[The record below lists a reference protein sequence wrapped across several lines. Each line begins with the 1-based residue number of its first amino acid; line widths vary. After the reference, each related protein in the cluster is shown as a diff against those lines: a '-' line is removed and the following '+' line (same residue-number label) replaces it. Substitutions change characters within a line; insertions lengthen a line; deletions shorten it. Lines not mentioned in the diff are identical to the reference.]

1 MIALWNLL
9 LFCPYLFSWANPLV
23 APRLNFLGSSEFKS
37 YSIPPPP
44 SFLFPSPRA
53 SVIVDTSAP
62 MFSFAILPLLAYST
76 LLAIFG
82 FISVRIARWR
92 HGHRPAALT
101 LDDDDVE
108 LLPTN
113 TSTLSPEFKAFPV
126 PPPLP
131 SLVPS
136 HARSRSFSNLQ
147 HAVAVHDMP
156 ERERPKS
163 PLHFGLSSPGSRLKS
178 KQRSHSAG
186 SISSPLSPKRRL
198 HNNNNRRPFISDPES
213 DADTVIP
220 QHYAIVSTP
229 NTPFAPQTQFG
240 TLVDLSVPPVPVS
253 SPLNPIFPNMAG
265 STHLWALNSY
275 TQSSSVPAEELN
287 LIDLHAP
294 DLEKRASWNPEP
306 VSVHLLR
313 ESKGSKAKEQG
324 NTSSDLDGYEPDV
337 EGEAGEQSTG
347 LGKDKE
353 IDIGLEWGFESV
365 SGSSKRMSSIS
376 QPQQVSEER
385 DLVDGNSMPS
395 SPVEFLATQLHPIPI
410 TASSS
415 LSEGYLRLDTEEFLS
430 AGKSEDSL
438 PLSSSSSSAIL
449 SSSSSPP
456 SPPRHL
462 VELDAGHRPIDVVIV
477 ENTGVEDEDELDLNV
492 DNGALPSISRGNTS
506 LDSDLIHRV
515 YIDDNENAAGQLELG
530 PGMFIARDRQHNEL
544 YDLYENND
552 RVEGDEYAEDAEAE
566 EFEDQGMRRGVD
578 ITRATQI
585 DDVDV
590 LTYTDNSS
598 TNPESQEAMQDLST
612 PPSSQE
618 KIATL
623 ASGAHPDNDVELELR
638 IFEDGVNDEP
648 QANEGVVN
656 AIGDDFAHIEETE
669 GEFPDPDLLPL
680 PELDTPLL
688 LANITSLDSSPAAKQ
703 EESNSPAATTVS
715 VSPTSQIPTPPAS
728 PPQQRRPLP
737 RPLPA
742 WSIRA
747 ADAPPLGL
755 ASRSPLLRHKSS
767 FSLSVIEGSDARV
780 AKEPESELKTEIE
793 IQEKDEEGISSL
805 SDEIIESEDVRTS
818 TKTPVPSAATLPGA
832 FPVDVH
838 PLSGL
843 IAPDDDEEEGAEE
856 TTTEE
861 TESSSSS
868 TQGDEPVLG
877 SSTGAAPS
885 TSTSV
890 IKPVKRHPARS
901 PIDIAL
907 AMQLRPG
914 LGLGADPAW
923 MRKCWRWIWEDSVC
937 GDSKVGRVKNYVQ
950 RFFLN
955 LIVS

>member
-23 APRLNFLGSSEFKS
+23 APRLNFLGSSEFRS

-198 HNNNNRRPFISDPES
+198 HNNNRRPFISDPES
-213 DADTVIP
+213 DADSVVSP
-220 QHYAIVSTP
+220 RHVVASTP

-240 TLVDLSVPPVPVS
+240 TLVDLSVPPVSVS
-253 SPLNPIFPNMAG
+253 SPLNPIFPTMAG
-265 STHLWALNSY
+265 SAHLWTLHSY
-275 TQSSSVPAEELN
+275 TRSSTVPAEELN

-294 DLEKRASWNPEP
+294 DPEQRASRNLEP
-306 VSVHLLR
+306 VSVPLLQ

-324 NTSSDLDGYEPDV
+324 NASDMDGYEPDV
-337 EGEAGEQSTG
+337 EGESGEQTTR

-353 IDIGLEWGFESV
+353 IDIGLEWGFESG
-365 SGSSKRMSSIS
+365 SGLSMRASSIL
-376 QPQQVSEER
+376 QAHQVSER
-385 DLVDGNSMPS
+385 DLVDRNSIPS
-395 SPVEFLATQLHPIPI
+395 SPVDFLATQLHPIPI

-415 LSEGYLRLDTEEFLS
+415 LSEGYFRLDTEEVLS
-430 AGKSEDSL
+430 AGKSEDFL
-438 PLSSSSSSAIL
+438 PLSSSSSSAIP
-449 SSSSSPP
+449 SSSSSSP

-462 VELDAGHRPIDVVIV
+462 VELNAGHRPIDVVIV
-477 ENTGVEDEDELDLNV
+477 ENTGVEDEDEPDLNL
-492 DNGALPSISRGNTS
+492 DNGALPSISRDDTS
-506 LDSDLIHRV
+506 LDSDSIHRV
-515 YIDDNENAAGQLELG
+515 YVDDDENAAGQLELG
-530 PGMFIARDRQHNEL
+530 PGMFVARDREDDEL

-552 RVEGDEYAEDAEAE
+552 RVEGEGDEYAEDDQAE
-566 EFEDQGMRRGVD
+566 EVEDQGMRNGVD
-578 ITRATQI
+578 IMRPTQ
-585 DDVDV
+585 DEDVDV

-598 TNPESQEAMQDLST
+598 TNPESQEAMQELLT
-612 PPSSQE
+612 PPPSHE

-623 ASGAHPDNDVELELR
+623 VSHAHLDNDVELDLR
-638 IFEDGVNDEP
+638 IFEDGLNDEP
-648 QANEGVVN
+648 QTNEGEMNV
-656 AIGDDFAHIEETE
+656 IKDDDEYIEEKE
-669 GEFPDPDLLPL
+669 EEFPDPELLPL
-680 PELDTPLL
+680 PELDIPLL
-688 LANITSLDSSPAAKQ
+688 LANITSLASPTAKEEEPSS
-703 EESNSPAATTVS
+703 SAATTVS

-728 PPQQRRPLP
+728 PPQQRRLLP
-737 RPLPA
+737 RHPLPA

-747 ADAPPLGL
+747 ADAAPLGL
-755 ASRSPLLRHKSS
+755 ASRSPVLRHKSS
-767 FSLSVIEGSDARV
+767 FSLSVIEGSDAKV
-780 AKEPESELKTEIE
+780 VKEVESELRTEIK
-793 IQEKDEEGISSL
+793 IREKDEEGISSL
-805 SDEIIESEDVRTS
+805 SDEIIGSEDVRPS
-818 TKTPVPSAATLPGA
+818 IKTPVPSAAILPGA

-838 PLSGL
+838 PLSDL
-843 IAPDDDEEEGAEE
+843 MAPEEEEAEE
-856 TTTEE
+856 TTAKE
-861 TESSSSS
+861 TESSSS
-868 TQGDEPVLG
+868 TQDEPVPE
-877 SSTGAAPS
+877 SSAGASAPS

-890 IKPVKRHPARS
+890 TKPAKRHLARS

-923 MRKCWRWIWEDSVC
+923 MVRFLMAMFGWFVVLISGSA
-937 GDSKVGRVKNYVQ
+937 GDGYDRAPYVGIR
-950 RFFLN
+950 R
-955 LIVS
+955 SEE

>member
-1 MIALWNLL
+1 MIALWYLL
-9 LFCPYLFSWANPLV
+9 LFCPYFFSWANPLV
-23 APRLNFLGSSEFKS
+23 APRLNFLASSEFKS

-82 FISVRIARWR
+82 FISVRITRWR
-92 HGHRPAALT
+92 RGHRPAALT

-147 HAVAVHDMP
+147 HAVVVHDMP

-163 PLHFGLSSPGSRLKS
+163 PLHFGLSTPGSRLKS

-198 HNNNNRRPFISDPES
+198 HNNNRRPFISDPES
-213 DADTVIP
+213 DADTVVP
-220 QHYAIVSTP
+220 PRHAIASTP

-240 TLVDLSVPPVPVS
+240 TLVDLSVPPVPAP

-265 STHLWALNSY
+265 SAHLWALHSY
-275 TQSSSVPAEELN
+275 TRSSTVPAEELN
-287 LIDLHAP
+287 LIDLHTP
-294 DLEKRASWNPEP
+294 DPEQRASRNFEP
-306 VSVHLLR
+306 VSVPLLQ
-313 ESKGSKAKEQG
+313 ESKGSNAKEQG

-337 EGEAGEQSTG
+337 EGEAGEQITG

-353 IDIGLEWGFESV
+353 IDIGLEWDFESV
-365 SGSSKRMSSIS
+365 SGSSMRVSSI
-376 QPQQVSEER
+376 PQAHQVSEER

-395 SPVEFLATQLHPIPI
+395 SPVEFLATQLHSIPI

-415 LSEGYLRLDTEEFLS
+415 LSEGYLRLDTEEVL

-449 SSSSSPP
+449 SSSSSLP
-456 SPPRHL
+456 SAPRHL

-477 ENTGVEDEDELDLNV
+477 ENTGVEDEDELDLNL
-492 DNGALPSISRGNTS
+492 DNETLPSISRDDTS
-506 LDSDLIHRV
+506 LDLDLIHRV
-515 YIDDNENAAGQLELG
+515 YNDDDENAAGQLELG
-530 PGMFIARDRQHNEL
+530 PGMFVARDREDDEL

-552 RVEGDEYAEDAEAE
+552 RVEGDEYAEGAKAE
-566 EFEDQGMRRGVD
+566 EVMDQGMPSGVN
-578 ITRATQI
+578 IMSLTQDENI
-585 DDVDV
+585 DV

-598 TNPESQEAMQDLST
+598 TNPESQEAIQDSLT
-612 PPSSQE
+612 PPPSHE
-618 KIATL
+618 KFSTL
-623 ASGAHPDNDVELELR
+623 VSRAHPDNDVGLELR
-638 IFEDGVNDEP
+638 MFEDGFSDEP
-648 QANEGVVN
+648 QANEGDVN
-656 AIGDDFAHIEETE
+656 VIEDDDEHIEETE

-680 PELDTPLL
+680 PELDIPLL
-688 LANITSLDSSPAAKQ
+688 LANITSPDPSLIAKEEEPSS
-703 EESNSPAATTVS
+703 SAATTAS

-755 ASRSPLLRHKSS
+755 ASRSPVLRHKSS

-780 AKEPESELKTEIE
+780 VKEAESQLKTEIE
-793 IQEKDEEGISSL
+793 IREKNEEGISSL
-805 SDEIIESEDVRTS
+805 SDEIIESEDVRPS
-818 TKTPVPSAATLPGA
+818 TKTPVPSAAILPGA

-838 PLSGL
+838 PLSDL
-843 IAPDDDEEEGAEE
+843 MVPDDEEEDEEEAE
-856 TTTEE
+856 TTTKE
-861 TESSSSS
+861 TESSS
-868 TQGDEPVLG
+868 TQDESVPG
-877 SSTGAAPS
+877 SSAEAPS
-885 TSTSV
+885 TSTSTSISV
-890 IKPVKRHPARS
+890 TKPVKRHPARS

-923 MRKCWRWIWEDSVC
+923 MVRFLMAMFGWFVVLISGSA
-937 GDSKVGRVKNYVQ
+937 GDGYGRTPYVGIR
-950 RFFLN
+950 R
-955 LIVS
+955 SEE